1 MCSFFCVCAE
11 EERERGTERERE
23 RREKRASGKRGKKRS
38 LTQRGRDCRKHRKA
52 DKDGRF
58 WCKCERERRESARNK
73 SVKKRSVF
81 LLLDFLYR
89 SQPRLPLPIPL
100 SLFTRRRMPCLVCR
114 YRLLTLHFDLR
125 STFRSIVAPDET
137 HSREP
142 SVHAPSSPSASN
154 SANTAHCRE
163 RGAALGPHHAFIL
176 DARLKKGKCKEGRSD
191 GDTVTARARR
201 RGGPLCTHH
210 L

>member
-125 STFRSIVAPDET
+125 STFRSIIAPD
-137 HSREP
+137 
-142 SVHAPSSPSASN
+142 
-154 SANTAHCRE
+154 
-163 RGAALGPHHAFIL
+163 
-176 DARLKKGKCKEGRSD
+176 
-191 GDTVTARARR
+191 ARR
-201 RGGPLCTHH
+201 TAASLPSMRPARHQPPIASTLPTAEKEALRSGHIMLSF
-210 L
+210 